1 MPDAERERRAEGI
14 RAHVREHD
22 VRAWIVD
29 QLADLD
35 SIVEGG
41 AR

>member
-1 MPDAERERRAEGI
+1 MPDSERLRRAEGI
-14 RAHVREHD
+14 REHVREHD
-22 VRAWIVD
+22 VRAWMVD

-35 SIVEGG
+35 SIVEGS